1 MKHYVGLDVAMK
13 ETVACFASSWTP
25 AMVRRWHADPFGL
38 RPWNEVPALL
48 ASAPPATPPSTG
60 TGVVTFLMG

>member
-1 MKHYVGLDVAMK
+1 
-13 ETVACFASSWTP
+13 
-25 AMVRRWHADPFGL
+25 
-38 RPWNEVPALL
+38 VPALM